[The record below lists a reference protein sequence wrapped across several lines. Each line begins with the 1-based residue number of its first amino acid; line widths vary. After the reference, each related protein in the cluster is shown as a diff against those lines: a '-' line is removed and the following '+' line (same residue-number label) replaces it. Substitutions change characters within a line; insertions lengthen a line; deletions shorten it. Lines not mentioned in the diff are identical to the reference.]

1 MSRSLMVGVCLLTA
15 LSFTP
20 ASASVVIAPSFDK
33 LVADADAI
41 VYAEVVERASR
52 WERRGNRNVI
62 VTDVTL
68 RVREVLK
75 GKSDAIRVVRVL
87 GGTVGEVTQQVV
99 GAPLF
104 IVGDR
109 DVLFLRRGA
118 ISPVVGLYH
127 GRFRVVEG
135 HNGSGEFV
143 ANFARQPITSVASY
157 SRPDRLRAGERALAL
172 NDFIRI
178 VRAAVQR

>member
-1 MSRSLMVGVCLLTA
+1 MFAFSS
-15 LSFTP
+15 
-20 ASASVVIAPSFDK
+20 ASASVVVPPTFDK

-41 VYAEVVERASR
+41 VYAEVIERASR
-52 WERRGNRNVI
+52 WERRGTKNVI
-62 VTDVTL
+62 ITDVTL

-75 GKSDAIRVVRVL
+75 GQSDSIRVVRVL
-87 GGTVGEVTQQVV
+87 GGTVGNVTQQVV

-109 DVLFLRRGA
+109 DVLFLKRGA

-135 HNGSGEFV
+135 HNGVGEYI
-143 ANFARQPITSVASY
+143 ANFARQPIASVAGY
-157 SRPDRLRAGERALAL
+157 ARPERLRAGEKALAL
-172 NDFIRI
+172 TDFMRI
-178 VRAAVQR
+178 VRTAVRK